1 MIIAK
6 LIGGLGNQMFQ
17 YAFGYR
23 LAQLSNTEIK
33 LDIAAF
39 EKYKLHKVAI
49 HHLNVNYN
57 SLVIAENKVN
67 RLTNEYGVRSLL
79 KKAKLVS
86 PKATIIKETTPGFRK
101 ELIRKYDEDVYLDG
115 FWQSD
120 KYFKGSEDEIRNHLM
135 VITEPSAANQQMLF
149 AIKNSNAVSVH
160 IRRADY
166 VTNANTLSFHGICSI
181 EYYQQ
186 AAELIKSKVNNP
198 VFFVFSD
205 DIAWAKENI
214 NFNTQQFFADMNN
227 ADTNYE
233 DLRLMY
239 SCRHHIV
246 ANSSFSWWGAWL
258 NPLQEKI
265 VIAPRTWFSQP
276 GLDASDIVPESWIRI

>member
-1 MIIAK
+1 MIVAK

-17 YAFGYR
+17 YAFGSR
-23 LAQLSNTEIK
+23 LAQLSHTELK

-57 SLVIAENKVN
+57 SLLIGESMVN
-67 RLTNEYGVRSLL
+67 RLTNEYGIRAIL
-79 KKAKLVS
+79 KKAKLVK
-86 PKATIIKETTPGFRK
+86 PKIKIIQETTPGFRK
-101 ELIRKYDEDVYLDG
+101 ELVTPYTQDVYLDG
-115 FWQSD
+115 FWQSE
-120 KYFKGSEDEIRNHLM
+120 KYFKGAEDEIREHLM
-135 VITEPSAANQQMLF
+135 VITEPSPANQQMLSTIKKTN
-149 AIKNSNAVSVH
+149 AISVH

-166 VTNANTLSFHGICSI
+166 VTNPHTLSFHGICSM
-181 EYYQQ
+181 EYYQK
-186 AAELIKSKVNNP
+186 AADLVKSKVDNP
-198 VFFVFSD
+198 VFFIFSD

-214 NFNTQQFFADMNN
+214 NFNTKQFFADMNN

-239 SCRHHIV
+239 SCKHHII

-258 NPLQEKI
+258 NPLKEKM

-276 GLDASDIVPESWIRI
+276 GLDAGDIVPESWIRI

>member
-17 YAFGYR
+17 YAFGYN
-23 LAQLSNTEIK
+23 LAQLSGTGLK
-33 LDIAAF
+33 LDSAAF

-57 SLVIAENKVN
+57 NLVIDEKVIN
-67 RLTNEYGVRSLL
+67 NLTGEYGIKGIL
-79 KKAKLVS
+79 KKAKLVK
-86 PKATIIKETTPGFRK
+86 PKIKIIKEETPGFRK
-101 ELIRKYDEDVYLDG
+101 ELIKKYDEDVYLDG
-115 FWQSD
+115 FWQSE
-120 KYFKGSEDEIRNHLM
+120 KYFKGVENEIRKHLM
-135 VITEPSAANQQMLF
+135 VKTEPSPANRKMLSLIEKTN
-149 AIKNSNAVSVH
+149 AISVH

-166 VTNANTLSFHGICSI
+166 VTNAKTLSFHGICSM
-181 EYYQQ
+181 EYYQK
-186 AAELIKSKVNNP
+186 AAELIKSKVDNP
-198 VFFVFSD
+198 GFFVFSD

-214 NFNTQQFFADMNN
+214 NFNMQQQFADMND

-239 SCRHHIV
+239 SCKHHII

-258 NPLQEKI
+258 NPLKEKM
-265 VIAPRTWFSQP
+265 VIAPQNWFSQP
-276 GLDASDIVPESWIRI
+276 GLDARDIVPESWIRI

>member
-23 LAQLSNTEIK
+23 LAQLSGTELK
-33 LDIAAF
+33 LDIASF
-39 EKYKLHKVAI
+39 QRYKLHKVAI
-49 HHLNVNYN
+49 HHLNVNYEN
-57 SLVIAENKVN
+57 LVIPRNKVN
-67 RLTNEYGVRSLL
+67 RLTNEYGLRFLL
-79 KKAKLVS
+79 KKVRLVS
-86 PKATIIKETTPGFRK
+86 PKVTIVGESTPGFTK
-101 ELIRKYDEDVYLDG
+101 ELIRKYDGDVYLDG
-115 FWQSD
+115 FWQSE
-120 KYFKGSEDEIRNHLM
+120 KYFKGSENEIRNHLM
-135 VITEPSAANQQMLF
+135 VITEPSAANQQMLY
-149 AIKNSNAVSVH
+149 AIKNSDAVSVH

-166 VTNANTLSFHGICSI
+166 VTNAHTLSYHGICSMQ
-181 EYYQQ
+181 YYQQ
-186 AAELIKSKVNNP
+186 AAELIKSKVSNP

-258 NPLQEKI
+258 NPIREKI
-265 VIAPRTWFSQP
+265 VIAPRNWFNQP
-276 GLDASDIVPESWIRI
+276 ELDASDIVPESWVRI

>member
-1 MIIAK
+1 MIITK

-17 YAFGYR
+17 YAFGYN
-23 LAQLSNTEIK
+23 LAQLSGTELK
-33 LDIAAF
+33 LDSAAF

-57 SLVIAENKVN
+57 NLVIEEKVIN
-67 RLTNEYGVRSLL
+67 NLTSEYGIKGML
-79 KKAKLVS
+79 KKAKLIK
-86 PKATIIKETTPGFRK
+86 PKIKVIKEKTPGFRK
-101 ELIRKYDEDVYLDG
+101 ELVKKYGEDVYLDG

-120 KYFKGSEDEIRNHLM
+120 KYFKGAEDEIRKHLM
-135 VITEPSAANQQMLF
+135 VITEPSPANREMLS
-149 AIKNSNAVSVH
+149 IIEKTNAVSVH

-166 VTNANTLSFHGICSI
+166 ITNAKTLSFHGICSM
-181 EYYQQ
+181 EYYQK
-186 AAELIKSKVNNP
+186 AAELIKSKVDNP

-214 NFNTQQFFADMNN
+214 DLNKQQHFADMNN

-239 SCRHHIV
+239 SCKHHII

-258 NPLQEKI
+258 NPLNEKM
-265 VIAPRTWFSQP
+265 VIAPQNWFSQP
-276 GLDASDIVPESWIRI
+276 GLDTRDIVPESWIRI

>member
-1 MIIAK
+1 MIVAK

-23 LAQLSNTEIK
+23 LAQLSGTELK

-57 SLVIAENKVN
+57 SLLIGDRKVN
-67 RLTNEYGVRSLL
+67 RLTNEYGVRAML
-79 KKAKLVS
+79 KKAKLVK
-86 PKATIIKETTPGFRK
+86 PKIKIIQETTPGFRK
-101 ELIRKYDEDVYLDG
+101 ELVTNYTQDVYLDG
-115 FWQSD
+115 FWQSE
-120 KYFKGSEDEIRNHLM
+120 KYFKGAEDEIREHLM
-135 VITEPSAANQQMLF
+135 VITQPSPANQQMLSTIKKTN
-149 AIKNSNAVSVH
+149 AISVH

-166 VTNANTLSFHGICSI
+166 VTNPHTLSFHGICSM
-181 EYYQQ
+181 EYYQK
-186 AAELIKSKVNNP
+186 AADLVKSKVDNP

-214 NFNTQQFFADMNN
+214 NFNTEQFFADMNN

-239 SCRHHIV
+239 SCKHHII

-258 NPLQEKI
+258 NPLKEKM
-265 VIAPRTWFSQP
+265 VIAPRTWFSQQ
-276 GLDASDIVPESWIRI
+276 GLDAGDIVPESWIRI